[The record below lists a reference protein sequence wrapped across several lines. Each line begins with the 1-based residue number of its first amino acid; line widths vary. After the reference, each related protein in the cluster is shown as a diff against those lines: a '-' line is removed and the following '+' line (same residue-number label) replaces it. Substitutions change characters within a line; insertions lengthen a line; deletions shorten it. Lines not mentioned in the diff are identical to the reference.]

1 MASAWAWAGVPP
13 GLLGGRTVPGPDFVR
28 LFGLVVARNEQ
39 HRYLASMLAKAMP
52 LVDRLFLL
60 DDRSDDDT
68 AELALAMGCDVWVRE
83 PDAPSF
89 FEHEGRFR
97 QSAWESF
104 EAACDPQTGDWVLAL
119 DTDEALVGANLVE
132 TLRYQLPVAAAAN
145 GVTGLRLHVAEV
157 FGVAE
162 GAPLVRVDGLWGSI
176 SGVRLFAYEP
186 EGTFLDRAMGCGSA
200 PTYVSRGK
208 IEDVVTVALLHFGYL
223 DPDDRLEKYERYAG
237 RPGHNE
243 AHVAS
248 ILQPPAL
255 RPWTGHSAL
264 LRRAENPHRPGSS
277 MGESLSSGSRGS
289 HDPVQGT
296 SPKRGEGL
304 TARVARQGPGRPLAR
319 G

>member
-1 MASAWAWAGVPP
+1 M
-13 GLLGGRTVPGPDFVR
+13 R

-60 DDRSDDDT
+60 DDRSEDDT

-89 FEHEGRFR
+89 LEHEGRFR

-104 EAACDPQTGDWVLAL
+104 EAACDPQPGDWVMAL
-119 DTDEALVGANLVE
+119 DADEAIVGANLVE
-132 TLRYQLPVAAAAN
+132 TLRYQLPKAAAAQ
-145 GVTGLRLHVAEV
+145 GVTGLRLRVAEV
-157 FGVAE
+157 FHVHDSQ
-162 GAPLVRVDGLWGSI
+162 PLVRVDGLWDQI
-176 SGVRLFAYEP
+176 SGVRLFAFAP
-186 EGTFLDRAMGCGSA
+186 GGSFLDRQMGCGSA
-200 PTYVSRGK
+200 PGYVMNGP
-208 IEDVVTVALLHFGYL
+208 IADTVAVAIMHFGYL

-264 LRRAENPHRPGSS
+264 LRRAPS
-277 MGESLSSGSRGS
+277 
-289 HDPVQGT
+289 PVPT
-296 SPKRGEGL
+296 RS
-304 TARVARQGPGRPLAR
+304 
-319 G
+319 